1 MKKQIYNFLKF
12 KIIFFRLRKK
22 IYSIIKLLFWKV
34 FDHFTKSSILV
45 SPFFGNT
52 LRKTIHKIL
61 KLTIK
66 ILEYV
71 GFSFFTKRIISRY
84 INIKNLK
91 NLKKDLNIQYSPE
104 VVNSNQIDYES
115 RLLSMYSS
123 SSKAKKINQDLML
136 LLDRRSY
143 SE

>member
-52 LRKTIHKIL
+52 LRKTIHTIL
-61 KLTIK
+61 KLTIVT
-66 ILEYV
+66 LRNY
-71 GFSFFTKRIISRY
+71 
-84 INIKNLK
+84 LK
-91 NLKKDLNIQYSPE
+91 
-104 VVNSNQIDYES
+104 
-115 RLLSMYSS
+115 
-123 SSKAKKINQDLML
+123 
-136 LLDRRSY
+136 
-143 SE
+143 